1 MNKLYIYTL
10 QNCLICNELK
20 GKLKELQ
27 IPYQETIIDD
37 GHILSSKIGDELEKF
52 YKTTTYPYLRLFN
65 GTILMNSFITKTE
78 LQENNYTFIYEDI
91 DQIINKLKQYEI

>member
-20 GKLKELQ
+20 GKLKELH

-37 GHILSSKIGDELEKF
+37 GNKINSKIGDNLERI
-52 YKTTTYPYLRLFN
+52 YKTTTYPILRHD
-65 GTILMNSFITKTE
+65 GKDILTFITKTE
-78 LQENNYTFIYEDI
+78 LNESRERFIYEDVN
-91 DQIINKLKQYEI
+91 QIINKLKQYEI